1 MRIRAG
7 AGRAAAIV
15 LAAVLMLLT
24 GVTAPANAT
33 VPGFQNVQNGNAW
46 IDVNGDN
53 RADGCRVFASTVIMC
68 TLSTGTGFGNTFAA
82 TGDLG
87 YGAGR
92 AWADFNG
99 DRAADYC
106 RVVGAGYQNLQCTV
120 SVFNNFGQTF
130 TSGAV
135 DPGYDA
141 GRAWVD
147 FNGDGKADYCRVV
160 GFSSKSAQ
168 CTVSGGDGWDDTFQ
182 SASLDPGYDAGRSWV
197 DANGDGKADFCRIV
211 GLWDKNVQCT
221 FSTGTGFGRTVTS
234 AALDP
239 GYDDSRRWGDVN
251 GDGKADYCRIVGNF
265 SLSVRCTLSTGNG
278 FGNSFTSAAMD
289 TGYGGTG
296 AWADVNGDGKDDYC
310 RDTGG
315 NQGTCTLSNGSSFGT
330 TFSGTGPGSQTRWA
344 DFNADGKADFCQ
356 FITDAAIA
364 CRVSLGTSFGA
375 TFRNN

>member
-1 MRIRAG
+1 
-7 AGRAAAIV
+7 
-15 LAAVLMLLT
+15 MLFT
-24 GVTAPANAT
+24 GVTAPAHAT
-33 VPGFQNVQNGNAW
+33 VPGFQNVQSGSAW
-46 IDVNGDN
+46 IDFNSDG
-53 RADGCRVFASTVIMC
+53 RADGCRIWADMVIMC
-68 TLSTGTGFGNTFAA
+68 TLSTGTGFASTHIEV
-82 TGDLG
+82 GDLG

-106 RVVGAGYQNLQCTV
+106 RIVGSGYQYLQCTA
-120 SVFNNFGQTF
+120 SAHSGFGPTH

-135 DPGYDA
+135 DAGWDA

-160 GFSSKSAQ
+160 GLNSKSVQ

-182 SASLDPGYDAGRSWV
+182 SSALDPGYDAGRSWV
-197 DANGDGKADFCRIV
+197 DVNGDGKSDFCRVV
-211 GLWDKNVQCT
+211 GFWDKSMQCT

-234 AALDP
+234 TALDP

-251 GDGKADYCRIVGNF
+251 GDAKADFCRIVG
-265 SLSVRCTLSTGNG
+265 SVVYGATTVRCTLSTGNG
-278 FGNSFTSAAMD
+278 FGTSFTSSTMD
-289 TGYGGTG
+289 AGYSGTG
-296 AWADVNGDGKDDYC
+296 TWADVNADGKDDYC
-310 RDTGG
+310 RDTGS
-315 NQGTCTLSNGSSFGT
+315 NQGTCTLSTGSGFGI
-330 TFSGTGPGSQTRWA
+330 TFSATGLGGQTRWA

-356 FITDAAIA
+356 FINDDEFA